1 MPIAHIPFRLHIS
14 AKKIPRNSWY
24 SIMKGLKNK
33 YKENFPTSYEDIFSK
48 ETKFQFV
55 ETIGPSRDAVI
66 KENIE
71 KLLILKRN

>member
-1 MPIAHIPFRLHIS
+1 
-14 AKKIPRNSWY
+14 
-24 SIMKGLKNK
+24 MKGLKNK